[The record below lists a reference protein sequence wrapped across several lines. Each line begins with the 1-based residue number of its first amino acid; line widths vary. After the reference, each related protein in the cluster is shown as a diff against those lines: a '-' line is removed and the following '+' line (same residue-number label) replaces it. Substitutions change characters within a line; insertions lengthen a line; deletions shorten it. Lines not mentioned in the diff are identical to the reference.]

1 MTYYSLAI
9 LLFVFTMGSL
19 CIRSFS
25 EPYTKLDAN
34 IKAGMKWYIILYRF
48 VLDQTTPF
56 CAFLFAVKGLL
67 YFLAQQD
74 TVRFIARIYLESSGR

>member
-1 MTYYSLAI
+1 MTYYSLSI
-9 LLFVFTMGSL
+9 LLFVFTMGSV

-25 EPYTKLDAN
+25 EPYINLDAN

-48 VLDQTTPF
+48 ILDQTTPLCSF
-56 CAFLFAVKGLL
+56 VFAVKGML

-74 TVRFIARIYLESSGR
+74 TVRFIARAYLESSGR